1 MYEYEFKIFFKHDGN
16 LVAGA
21 LLRAKQPDAIADKP
35 LVVGH
40 VSELLLNVA
49 GDSVKIFVEVVVVFL
64 IIINHFYLHILHSYS
79 FIFKYKMFT
88 IVWQIFFFSA
98 TLFVYY

>member
-1 MYEYEFKIFFKHDGN
+1 MYKNLVKFLFKHDGN

-49 GDSVKIFVEVVVVFL
+49 GDAVKIFVEIVVVFL

-88 IVWQIFFFSA
+88 IVWQTFFFSV
-98 TLFVYY
+98 TLV